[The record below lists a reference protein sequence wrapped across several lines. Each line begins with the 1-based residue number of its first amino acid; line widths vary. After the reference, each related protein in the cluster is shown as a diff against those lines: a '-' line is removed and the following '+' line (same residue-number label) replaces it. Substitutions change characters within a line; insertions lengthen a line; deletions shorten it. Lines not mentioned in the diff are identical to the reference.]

1 VSGLKRFA
9 FLLIFTSML
18 VMGCTT
24 ASDRTFEIIS
34 QEEEP
39 ASEPVTTVESVTTV
53 EPVTTKE
60 PVPAG
65 ELSPKPKDVPEQ
77 VEQKKLLLD
86 QEFLPRLA
94 RNESNGF
101 DVSIG
106 MTKDDVIAKY
116 GQVTRVEVYEGGI
129 YYAFEKLP
137 EGIFYFDNKNRVY
150 AIHLSATHLSETNLM
165 KIIDALGPPV
175 EQGESLVDGDYT
187 LFYKAGD
194 NEVFISAE
202 SSEASVDKIRIINK
216 KMLNDCRSC

>member
-9 FLLIFTSML
+9 FLLVFTAILM
-18 VMGCTT
+18 MGCTA
-24 ASDRTFEIIS
+24 ASDQTIEMIS

-39 ASEPVTTVESVTTV
+39 VSEPVPSMEPVPTV
-53 EPVTTKE
+53 EP
-60 PVPAG
+60 
-65 ELSPKPKDVPEQ
+65 SPKPKDVPEQ
-77 VEQKKLLLD
+77 VEKKKLLLD
-86 QEFLPRLA
+86 QDFLPRLA

-116 GQVTRVEVYEGGI
+116 GKVTKLEVYEGGI

-137 EGIFYFDNKNRVY
+137 EGILYFDNNDRVY
-150 AIHLSATHLSETNLM
+150 AIHLSASHLSETNLT
-165 KIIDALGPPV
+165 KIIDVLGPPV
-175 EQGESLVDGDYT
+175 EQGESLVDGGYT

-194 NEVFISAE
+194 NEIFISAE
-202 SSEASVDKIRIINK
+202 SPESSVDKIRIINK